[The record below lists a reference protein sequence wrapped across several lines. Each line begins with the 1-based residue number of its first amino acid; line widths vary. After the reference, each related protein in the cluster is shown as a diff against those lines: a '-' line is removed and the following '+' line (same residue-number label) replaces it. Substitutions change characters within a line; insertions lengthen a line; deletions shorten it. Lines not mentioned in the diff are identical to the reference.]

1 MQPGK
6 DVNRGAVAA
15 TFVVNIVSE
24 LRRITNE
31 VEDAQNTLPR
41 AMKALPPNLQEML
54 GKALKHL
61 RRAAEIMNAVAA
73 FIEDDV
79 IGNNE
84 MLATIAVTMAERM
97 INEAEESAKNGDA
110 VMAREKLM
118 GAMAIRELGDAVPW
132 LEWKINDLMNRIKQL
147 LEQLQPTD
155 APPQRD

>member
-1 MQPGK
+1 MPGK

-15 TFVVNIVSE
+15 TFIVNIVSE
-24 LRRITNE
+24 LTRVTNE
-31 VEDAQNTLPR
+31 VEDAQNTLPSV
-41 AMKALPPNLQEML
+41 MKTLPPNLQEML

-84 MLATIAVTMAERM
+84 ALATMAIAVAEKM
-97 INEAEESAKNGDA
+97 VSEAEESAKNGDV

-118 GAMAIRELGDAVPW
+118 GAMAIKELGDAVPW

-147 LEQLQPTD
+147 LEQLQPTEH
-155 APPQRD
+155 

>member
-6 DVNRGAVAA
+6 DANRGAVAA
-15 TFVVNIVSE
+15 TFIVNILSE
-24 LRRITNE
+24 LRRVTNE

-73 FIEDDV
+73 FIEDE
-79 IGNNE
+79 IGNDE

-97 INEAEESAKNGDA
+97 IDEAKELAENGDV

-118 GAMAIRELGDAVPW
+118 GAMAIKELGDTVPW

-147 LEQLQPTD
+147 LEQLQTTD

>member
-6 DVNRGAVAA
+6 ENRGAVAA
-15 TFVVNIVSE
+15 TLVVNILSE
-24 LRRITNE
+24 LRRVTNE

-41 AMKALPPNLQEML
+41 AMKALPTNLQEML
-54 GKALKHL
+54 GKALRHL

-84 MLATIAVTMAERM
+84 ALATMAIAVAEKM
-97 INEAEESAKNGDA
+97 VSEAEESAKNGDII
-110 VMAREKLM
+110 MAIKELND
-118 GAMAIRELGDAVPW
+118 AMAIRELGDAVPW

-147 LEQLQPTD
+147 LEQLQTT
-155 APPQRD
+155 AEH